1 MNHRLFLM
9 LTVLCSLAAWS
20 PWASARGRPVAA
32 QNRAH
37 VGGAWTPGSTQVT
50 GGFNSRMTQSISVDV
65 GGFLSPTE
73 AMDPGL
79 EDHWVLRHGLFVTP
93 GIRVPHRN
101 KSEIKWDLILRAGF
115 GPVWLA
121 DAEARFDTQINPGLV
136 GGADL
141 MLRYKQWGFRME
153 NRLWHMK
160 PFSRYR
166 QVEMATLRPQIGASA
181 LYEF

>member
-1 MNHRLFLM
+1 VNVRLFL
-9 LTVLCSLAAWS
+9 LLATLSSLVVCSPA
-20 PWASARGRPVAA
+20 ASAAGRPVAA
-32 QNRAH
+32 QNRVH
-37 VGGAWTPGSTQVT
+37 IGGAWTPGGSQLT

-65 GGFLSPTE
+65 GGFLSPTAAE
-73 AMDPGL
+73 DPGP

-115 GPVWLA
+115 GPVWVA

-141 MLRYKQWGFRME
+141 MLRLKQWGLRIE
-153 NRLWHMK
+153 NRFWHMK
-160 PFSRYR
+160 PFSRY
-166 QVEMATLRPQIGASA
+166 QSVEVATIRPQIGVSA
-181 LYEF
+181 QYEF

>member
-1 MNHRLFLM
+1 MNFRLFL
-9 LTVLCSLAAWS
+9 LLAAWIGLASLS
-20 PWASARGRPVAA
+20 PEATAGGLPVAA
-32 QNRAH
+32 QNRVH
-37 VGGAWTPGSTQVT
+37 VGGAWTPGGSHLT
-50 GGFNSRMTQSISVDV
+50 GGFDSRMTQSISVDV
-65 GGFLSPTE
+65 GGFMSPTE
-73 AMDPGL
+73 AVDPGL

-101 KSEIKWDLILRAGF
+101 KSEIKWDLILRGGF

-141 MLRYKQWGFRME
+141 MLRYKQWGFRID
-153 NRLWHMK
+153 NRVWHMK

-166 QVEMATLRPQIGASA
+166 QVESATLRPQIGATA
-181 LYEF
+181 QYEF